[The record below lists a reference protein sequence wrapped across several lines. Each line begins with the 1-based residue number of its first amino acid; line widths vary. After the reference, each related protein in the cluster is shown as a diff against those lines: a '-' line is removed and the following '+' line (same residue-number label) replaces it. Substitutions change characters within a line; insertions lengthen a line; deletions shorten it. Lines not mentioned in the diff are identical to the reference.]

1 MPVPVIP
8 ALPPAPSRADSGSV
22 FAEKADAHVAALAGW
37 TAKANDLGAYINAA
51 GEQVATDAAAVA
63 AQTDAVQSA
72 AAQASA
78 AAAAAQAAAG
88 LPPTAQFGQV
98 IHTEGQTNIIN
109 ASVQLQT
116 GRAYECDT
124 SAAAFSVP
132 LPLNPNVGDFVWLND
147 HLGTF
152 AKNNLTVLRN
162 GKKIQGKSEDYIM
175 DLNYLNNQLTYISAS
190 HGWAIK

>member
-1 MPVPVIP
+1 MSVPVIP
-8 ALPPAPSRADSGSV
+8 TLPAAPSRADSGSV

-37 TAKANDLGAYINAA
+37 TAKANELGDFLNTTGAEVAA
-51 GEQVATDAAAVA
+51 DAAAVA
-63 AQTDAVQSA
+63 AQADAVQSA
-72 AAQASA
+72 ASLASA

-98 IHTEGQTNIIN
+98 LHTEGLSNVISTTT
-109 ASVQLQT
+109 QLQT

-132 LPLNPNVGDFVWLND
+132 LPPNPNVGDFVWLND

-162 GKKIQGKSEDYIM
+162 GKKILGKAEDFIV
-175 DLNYLNNQLTYISAS
+175 DLNYLNCALIYISAA